1 MFNTSGPLSRLFNGR
16 KMMRLA
22 TSLTLAF
29 AVLLVATHGAYG
41 AMIITHSGATDPTT
55 EGWVPDVGGIALP
68 VGGVINDLGLGLDAW
83 KVDDNTTASGT
94 NAAYNGASAL
104 TTAHLVDMADP
115 LKGWVMSGNIRVD
128 DLVANGYN
136 ETPDGGPSFQ
146 VDLSYTEHREYYNL
160 NLGSDSSGNPIVNLQ
175 TYVGGVLTKTPNVT
189 ITGSGY
195 HLYEVVSKGN
205 EIDLFVDGVE
215 VISDFDSP
223 GQWWIGDP
231 SRVRWGGASSPGI
244 GAGYFN
250 AVGVTMIPEPST
262 LTLVLAG
269 LFGLLAYAWRK
280 RR

>member
-1 MFNTSGPLSRLFNGR
+1 
-16 KMMRLA
+16 MRLVS
-22 TSLTLAF
+22 SLTLAF

-41 AMIITHSGATDPTT
+41 ATIITHSGATDPTT

-83 KVDDNTTASGT
+83 KVDDNTTATGT

-136 ETPDGGPSFQ
+136 ETPNGAPSFQ
-146 VDLSYTEHREYYNL
+146 VDLSYTEHSEYYNM

-215 VISDFDSP
+215 VISDVDSSAGGSSP
-223 GQWWIGDP
+223 RLWWGA
-231 SRVRWGGASSPGI
+231 ASSPGI

-250 AVGVTMIPEPST
+250 TVEAYTIPEPST